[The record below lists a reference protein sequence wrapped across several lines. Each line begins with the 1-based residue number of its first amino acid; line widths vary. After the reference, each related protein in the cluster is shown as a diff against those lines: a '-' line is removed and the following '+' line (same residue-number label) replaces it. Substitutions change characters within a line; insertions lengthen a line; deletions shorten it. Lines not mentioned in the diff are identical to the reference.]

1 MCDDR
6 EKLIAYL
13 YDEASASERRQ
24 VDAHLT
30 ECADCRDELRAFRG
44 VQTDLLAW
52 DVPPHDSVWK
62 PFVTPQ
68 QTVWWRQVPAW
79 GLAAAATLVFGV
91 GLAGGFAGRVL
102 AANVVTQ
109 GQVQTTAAATQPVV
123 TPTASTEEVTALRAR
138 LAQIER
144 TLAAQPAAQEATV
157 SQAKL
162 WSRFEQA
169 MKETEG
175 RINQRTAR
183 KVYTAVTEMN
193 RQRAVD
199 QATLNQLIAASQA
212 ENNGILARAI
222 SSRTEKEKEQ

>member
-13 YDEASASERRQ
+13 YDEASASERRL

-52 DVPPHDSVWK
+52 DVPNHESVWK
-62 PFVTPQ
+62 PFAAPQ
-68 QTVWWRQVPAW
+68 PTVWWRQVPAW
-79 GLAAAATLVFGV
+79 GLAAAATLVFGL

-102 AANVVTQ
+102 AANVVDQ
-109 GQVQTTAAATQPVV
+109 RQVPVTASVAQPVV
-123 TPTASTEEVTALRAR
+123 TPTASSEEVTALRQR

-144 TLAAQPAAQEATV
+144 TLATQPAAPSATV
-157 SQAKL
+157 AQAKL

-175 RINQRTAR
+175 RINQRTAQ
-183 KVYTAVTEMN
+183 KVYSAVTEMN
-193 RQRAVD
+193 RQRMAD
-199 QATLNQLIAASQA
+199 QATLNQLIAASQDA
-212 ENNGILARAI
+212 NNGILARAI
-222 SSRTEKEKEQ
+222 SSRTEKEKE